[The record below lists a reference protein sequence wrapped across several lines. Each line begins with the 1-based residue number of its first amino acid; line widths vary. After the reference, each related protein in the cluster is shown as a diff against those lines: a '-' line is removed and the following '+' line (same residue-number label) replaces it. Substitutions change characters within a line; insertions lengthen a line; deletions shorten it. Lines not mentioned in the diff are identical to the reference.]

1 MPLYAKKYAPL
12 SDDRLEEDDGLLDEF
27 AKGFGAGVD
36 QTQALGGGFLALA
49 GSAFGNDDWFYDGL
63 DYYNEQMAE
72 AAENEGSVQ
81 RVEDIEGA
89 GDLLAYTAYTA
100 GNLLPSIAGAAVSGG
115 VGAAGAKFVGERL
128 IKSKLKDMAD
138 ELVKKN
144 AKASLVKKIP
154 QNYKDQVLAGV
165 GKKGAVA
172 GAVGFGSV
180 LGGGENFMRQLEEN
194 GEEAPGIAF
203 ATGIVSGSL
212 DALVPLKALKRI
224 LPEKQFVKA
233 RNEIGE
239 KVLEQRSLLRRMATE
254 GLKSAGMEGLTEATQ
269 EFVQNASVGWVKS
282 NLNPED
288 QDAFIDTIAGEAAQ
302 SAYLNA
308 FVAGAIG
315 GGTVGSLTG
324 IARDDISRPRTPGDN
339 LTTDDLLPD
348 DDGPL
353 GLPSPEQVDGPR
365 GNRRTRDRDTKESDT
380 ETQRVRREAGMPPE
394 RDNPEQIEPDLTVD
408 ADGNVFEDN
417 SPEAKRARAT
427 QGARA
432 ELEVGAERQSR
443 GEGARG
449 SVLQT
454 RQRVRAEE
462 EQERLRV
469 MIEARRSAQ
478 QTIRSAMGEG
488 SQPAFPEGTD
498 RVQSDLNDDVEQ
510 ERLGQIDQR
519 NRNRQR
525 VEDIDAAQ
533 IERSRAATRA
543 RMDSR
548 AEPLV
553 PEEDAGPLDRKI
565 ASAKL
570 ESYEG
575 ATVSYQGIEGVLSRK
590 SDGFYITTEQ
600 GRAGLEEDVFI
611 EGGEGR
617 TLGDLGITVLDRQ
630 GVGDSLGI
638 TWSAEDSSFT
648 LRGRTYSYQGT
659 VSDENGNTIGIRA
672 ADESGS
678 ARVIRTKDARIKIE
692 RLKIEAEQS
701 QAGMDAEVETDVLP
715 PIVQKKIK
723 DSAESEG
730 EPMPETVSVP
740 VALDAAEDAQSET
753 DIDILADVDA
763 ILTENIVFKPKNS
776 EITFRPDARTIDQ
789 LFPYQSVVSKFNAT
803 KEVFD
808 PERYNRE
815 YAGKSIKFE
824 GEDDP
829 IVAQELTQQDLE
841 GLVDLITT
849 RETGGLFRSA
859 RYKKGR
865 NLGFEPLLSLRGIEA
880 SERLDLALER
890 QQVRPQ
896 RVLVAIQDL
905 IAAGM
910 PKQMFKMADNLTV
923 FKNTKASGAYSA
935 LQSTV
940 FVHKSTVETD
950 GIRTKKKL
958 RFSLAHEF
966 AHALDEKLSY
976 AVNSPEFS
984 VAAGSVTADGVV
996 NLDVGEVI
1004 GELYSQYADDN
1015 PVGRVMLYPFSSMQQ
1030 EVAANPQN
1038 QEAAL
1043 DFMRSEVFAQSFALF
1058 IADPKALKQYAP
1070 KTFAYMQKLRRDE
1083 RIANYGQDSSQA
1095 EVTEPDT
1102 RSVQADVRAPAESGS
1117 PTGDD
1122 DRGDGPASGSS
1133 PVQGETG
1140 ARVGRA
1146 SNDQARDDDG
1156 QAVRGAQSPE
1166 VIERGDGTIDVTM
1179 PDGTEY
1185 VLRREDNGDIV
1196 NDETGDVFET
1206 EPGRASI
1213 LNIDGTMV
1221 RIPGAG
1227 PTDIEEMVVSTRFPT
1242 AVKSP
1247 EDPVTNVL
1255 VNNYDGYTANQ
1266 GVFSKNMALV
1276 KKYNNLTKKQQK
1288 LSDSDASAALIDHI
1302 KSNLLSIF
1310 DAVPESTRAISK
1322 QWYKG
1327 ANKIVQR
1334 MADKHGVSL
1343 AQASAV
1349 AANLSPQK
1357 DWYQN
1362 ASLAERVLD
1371 IFHSQKSST
1380 FDSQMKDKAEE
1391 IYFHK
1396 AVSAKARVSN
1406 REMLDLI
1413 GDKSLQNL
1421 IDEGA
1426 DQSVIGMWI
1435 RTWDQTYNDPSYR
1448 LVSPDGKFLE
1458 YAVNADGGTKSRVA
1472 WGSLN
1477 EIGKSVSVLLD
1488 PSQENISKS
1497 LGSKNKVR
1505 NFYNNI
1511 FEPDS
1516 QSGFVT
1522 IDTHAVAA
1530 GLMKPLAGD
1539 SLEVSH
1545 NFGTGKGTSSSSITG
1560 HSGTYSIFEEAYRQA
1575 AAERGVLARE
1585 MQSITWE
1592 AVRGLF
1598 TATYKSQRQNVLFVE
1613 GVWNQY
1619 SKGTLSLAE
1628 ARNKINEHSG
1638 GIQRP
1643 DWERS
1648 DFTVPDE
1655 VSETSYERKLPDN
1668 SVSGPPLGPQETAG
1682 RGAGVDATGVSPAQ
1696 GLDRRPEQTRD
1707 PVLQRAVQDRIE
1719 RNITAGELRQ
1729 IFEERGRPIAEM
1741 SPDQI
1746 PELISD
1752 ERATNALSKTNAEK
1766 PPKPRKE
1773 TYWNAPLVDGERY
1786 GARLDIPS
1794 YTRVPEDERADIV
1807 TVHTAKPEGSNK
1819 SSAGKRLSYRRSIR
1833 LTDVTFAV
1841 PTKGAMKIAL
1851 GADKNTIAT
1860 IEGTYV
1866 ERSDEQ
1872 NRSDFL
1878 AKMSDPAWKQ
1888 VSMNPERSSEFYD
1901 MQGNPVLGASEVI
1914 QLGNL
1919 VFAKDVDSIDRD
1931 PNSDTFGEVLTV
1943 DDILYSM
1950 TPEIQAVADK
1960 VLSRPEEDVT
1970 VKEKASR
1977 YVKDVKTNPQGY
1989 LASKWQGFVQGVF
2002 DDVNRVG
2009 YNEKQ
2014 LTQDGKLKD
2023 GAESAYKAALW
2034 TKNLETT
2041 MQAVMFGGPLQLRD
2055 GAFQMVEGEGSFY
2068 DIFEG
2073 YDRNQLKEWELWAAA
2088 NRAKRLK
2095 TEDRE
2100 NLFSQKDINTVL
2112 KAAERNGTEAK
2123 YKETLAKWTK
2133 FNRKILD
2140 LAEQSGILDPQ
2151 KRATWDRNDYV
2162 PFFRFD
2168 DEADTNDLQND
2179 SVNIKNG
2186 LMNQGLNIKRLEG
2199 GEGKINPLE
2208 SMVSQLTTMIDRSFK
2223 NEAMRRI
2230 ARDNAELGTMVEVV
2244 ASAANL
2250 ELANNPAKNDLI
2262 KVYDGGKARVFQV
2275 KDPMLMRSIGGL
2287 GGYQLDKMAQ
2297 AFAIPKQ
2304 VLTRSVTIDPGF
2316 MIANAFRDMLA
2327 SSVQFPNAPNP
2338 LKNIAKAMKYIGGG
2352 LSAEATGTE
2361 GDGFAESKQSLMKI
2375 MASGGL
2381 AIGDFYG
2388 TGKSD
2393 NIRSD
2398 LGRINSMETTLNTP
2412 EKIEAFYKDNL
2423 DFAAGTV
2430 KNLWNKWNRVGQTF
2444 EQASRINVFEGA
2456 IANGETHAEAVSQAA
2471 DVLNFSMRGD
2481 FWLIKHIVNSYP
2493 FMNARLQG
2501 LNVLGRSLRDNTQH
2515 VLTRGGSVAAATI
2528 GLYMINQDNE
2538 EYEDLPDYDK
2548 DLYWHFFVGGEHFR
2562 LPKPFEIGT
2571 AFATYP
2577 ERLVQYSIE
2586 EDKGHEFLWEKLKDG
2601 VVTALSFDA
2610 FPQVVKPLVDV
2621 ISNKDSFRD
2630 MKIVSGAL
2638 ENAPPEQQFNIFTSD
2653 TSKSI
2658 AQSMPEGAP
2667 DYLRSPMM
2675 VDYLL
2680 RGYFASWSS
2689 FGSMVLDPFTRD
2701 PDLPD
2706 RPEKLVSQYPV
2717 VKRFFRSDV
2726 TTSKYADLFYDVRGE
2741 LDNMNREFNGLLDNG
2756 RTREA
2761 RAYLNEM
2768 GGFDEARKDIRG
2780 YYKKIRAINKQRDLI
2795 YMDSKLSASRKQQLI
2810 SKLYEKRNTL
2820 FKEAYLKHSQFYPEY
2835 GDR

>member
-1 MPLYAKKYAPL
+1 MPLYAKTYAPL
-12 SDDRLEEDDGLLDEF
+12 PDEPIEDDGLLDEF
-27 AKGFGAGVD
+27 ASGFGAGVD
-36 QTQALGGGFLALA
+36 QTQALAGGFLALA

-100 GNLLPSIAGAAVSGG
+100 GNLLPSIAGAAVTGG

-165 GKKGAVA
+165 GQKGAIA

-224 LPEKQFVKA
+224 LPEKQFAKA
-233 RNEIGE
+233 RSEIGE

-324 IARDDISRPRTPGDN
+324 IARDDVSPPRTPGDN

-353 GLPSPEQVDGPR
+353 GLPSPDQVDGPR

-408 ADGNVFEDN
+408 RDGNAFEDN

-427 QGARA
+427 QGAR
-432 ELEVGAERQSR
+432 EYLEE
-443 GEGARG
+443 GEYRSSLPPRKGYKDRREA
-449 SVLQT
+449 LDT
-454 RQRVRAEE
+454 RIKVRAEE
-462 EQERLRV
+462 EQNRLRV
-469 MIEARRSAQ
+469 MIEARRKAQ
-478 QTIRSAMGEG
+478 QDIRDAMNEG
-488 SQPAFPEGTD
+488 SQPPLPEGTE
-498 RVQSDLNDDVEQ
+498 RVQSEFNADAEQ
-510 ERLGQIDQR
+510 EQQERTREQAVGLNADIEADMGVLRDQPTFMR
-519 NRNRQR
+519 NRVREEAIEAGTA
-525 VEDIDAAQ
+525 ED
-533 IERSRAATRA
+533 
-543 RMDSR
+543 
-548 AEPLV
+548 PLN
-553 PEEDAGPLDRKI
+553 
-565 ASAKL
+565 
-570 ESYEG
+570 
-575 ATVSYQGIEGVLSRK
+575 
-590 SDGFYITTEQ
+590 
-600 GRAGLEEDVFI
+600 
-611 EGGEGR
+611 
-617 TLGDLGITVLDRQ
+617 
-630 GVGDSLGI
+630 I
-638 TWSAEDSSFT
+638 TWIPKDPNDPNDMNRFT
-648 LRGRTYSYQGT
+648 LRGKTYGYVGVET
-659 VSDENGNTIGIRA
+659 NDNGATTGILATAENG
-672 ADESGS
+672 DKK
-678 ARVIRTKDARIKIE
+678 VIQTKIPRTKIE
-692 RLKIEAEQS
+692 RLRIEAERS
-701 QAGMDAEVETDVLP
+701 LPAMSGEVETDILP
-715 PIVQKKIK
+715 PVVQKKIK
-723 DSAESEG
+723 DKAESESAA
-730 EPMPETVSVP
+730 MPGSVP
-740 VALDAAEDAQSET
+740 LQDALDAAEEAQNET
-753 DIDILADVDA
+753 DADVLDDLDA
-763 ILTENIVFKPKNS
+763 ILTDNIVFKPNPRADGRGIPP
-776 EITFRPDARTIDQ
+776 EVTISKAP
-789 LFPYQSVVSKFNAT
+789 LNGPIEFNGVVSKFKAQEETYDPNRYNAT
-803 KEVFD
+803 
-808 PERYNRE
+808 
-815 YAGKSIKFE
+815 YAGKSVKFE
-824 GEDDP
+824 GEDQPVVLPEFTDED
-829 IVAQELTQQDLE
+829 A
-841 GLVDLITT
+841 
-849 RETGGLFRSA
+849 A
-859 RYKKGR
+859 
-865 NLGFEPLLSLRGIEA
+865 NLSKLMQGS
-880 SERLDLALER
+880 D
-890 QQVRPQ
+890 Q
-896 RVLVAIQDL
+896 RVRVAKSNRILRLLAPIGGKLSSSDPEWQRLTVAIQDL
-905 IAAGM
+905 IASGM
-910 PKQMFKMADNLTV
+910 PKQMFSM
-923 FKNTKASGAYSA
+923 ASGLRISSNASHMGAYVAQTEQVWVNARSLKA
-935 LQSTV
+935 DSPKQ
-940 FVHKSTVETD
+940 K
-950 GIRTKKKL
+950 RAL
-958 RFSLAHEF
+958 RFTLAHEF
-966 AHALDEKLSY
+966 SHALDNKLNY
-976 AVNSPEFS
+976 AQNSPEFA
-984 VAAGSVTADGVV
+984 VAFESFTPESKEVS
-996 NLDVGEVI
+996 LDVGAVI
-1004 GELYSQYADDN
+1004 GELYQQYTVDS
-1015 PVGRVMLYPFSSMQQ
+1015 PVGRVMFYPFTSVQRKIASGTDADI
-1030 EVAANPQN
+1030 EG
-1038 QEAAL
+1038 AL
-1043 DFMRSEVFAQSFALF
+1043 EFLRSEVFAQSFALF

-1083 RIANYGQDSSQA
+1083 RITNYGQDSNEASVNQ
-1095 EVTEPDT
+1095 PDNGPV
-1102 RSVQADVRAPAESGS
+1102 REDVRTPPESGS
-1117 PTGDD
+1117 PAVDD
-1122 DRGDGPASGSS
+1122 AGGDGPASGSS
-1133 PVQGETG
+1133 PVQRETG
-1140 ARVGRA
+1140 AGVGGT
-1146 SNDQARDDDG
+1146 SNEQARDDNG
-1156 QAVRGAQSPE
+1156 PAVRGTQPPE

-1213 LNIDGTMV
+1213 LDIGGTMV

-1227 PTDIEEMVVSTRFPT
+1227 PTDIQEMVVSTRFPT
-1242 AVKSP
+1242 AVKTP

-1266 GVFSKNMALV
+1266 RVFSKNMALV

-1288 LSDSDASAALIDHI
+1288 LSDSNASAALIDHI

-1310 DAVPESTRAISK
+1310 DAVPESTREISK

-1396 AVSAKARVSN
+1396 DVSDKARVSN
-1406 REMLDLI
+1406 RKMLDRI

-1426 DQSVIGMWI
+1426 DKSVIGMWI

-1598 TATYKSQRQNVLFVE
+1598 TATYKSQSQNVLFVE

-1619 SKGTLSLAE
+1619 SKGTLSLDE

-1655 VSETSYERKLPDN
+1655 VSGTSYERKLPDN

-1707 PVLQRAVQDRIE
+1707 PVLQRAVQDRID
-1719 RNITAGELRQ
+1719 RNITAGELRDIQ
-1729 IFEERGRPIAEM
+1729 EERGRPIADM

-1752 ERATNALSKTNAEK
+1752 DKATNALSKTNAEK

-1794 YTRVPEDERADIV
+1794 YTRVPVDERADIV

-1866 ERSDEQ
+1866 EQSDEQ
-1872 NRSDFL
+1872 NRSDFM
-1878 AKMSDPAWKQ
+1878 AKMSDPAWTQ

-1919 VFAKDVDSIDRD
+1919 VLAKDADSVDRD

-1950 TPEIQAVADK
+1950 APEIQAVADK
-1960 VLSRPEEDVT
+1960 VLSRPNEDVT

-2041 MQAVMFGGPLQLRD
+2041 MQSVMFGGPLELRD

-2100 NLFSQKDINTVL
+2100 NLFSQKDIDTVL
-2112 KAAERNGTEAK
+2112 RAAERNGTAAQ

-2140 LAEQSGILDPQ
+2140 LAEQSGVLDPQ
-2151 KRATWDRNDYV
+2151 KRAGWDRDDYV

-2179 SVNIKNG
+2179 AVNIKNG

-2208 SMVSQLTTMIDRSFK
+2208 SMVSQLTTMVDRSFK

-2230 ARDNAELGTMVEVV
+2230 ARDNAELGTMVEVTP
-2244 ASAANL
+2244 SAANI
-2250 ELANNPAKNDLI
+2250 ELASNPDKSELI

-2275 KDPMLMRSIGGL
+2275 KDPMLLRSIGGL
-2287 GGYQLDKMAQ
+2287 GGYKLDKMAQ

-2338 LKNIAKAMKYIGGG
+2338 LLNIAKAMKYIGGG
-2352 LSAEATGTE
+2352 LASEGTGIE
-2361 GDGFAESKQSLMKI
+2361 SESFAESKQSLMKI

-2388 TGKSD
+2388 TGQSD

-2398 LGRINSMETTLNTP
+2398 LGRINSMNTTLNTP
-2412 EKIEAFYKDNL
+2412 DKIEAFYKDNL

-2456 IANGETHAEAVSQAA
+2456 LANGETHAEAVSQAA

-2515 VLTRGGSVAAATI
+2515 VLTRGGSVAAATVA
-2528 GLYMINQDNE
+2528 LYMINQDNE

-2586 EDKGHEFLWEKLKDG
+2586 EDKGHEFLWEKFKDG
-2601 VVTALSFDA
+2601 IVTALSFDA

-2689 FGSMVLDPFTRD
+2689 FGAMVLDPYTRD
-2701 PDLPD
+2701 PSLPD

-2717 VKRFFRSDV
+2717 VKRFFRSDM
-2726 TTSKYADLFYDVRGE
+2726 TTTKYADLFYDVRGE
-2741 LDNMNREFNGLLDNG
+2741 LDNMNREFNGLLENG

-2761 RAYLNEM
+2761 RDYLNEM

-2780 YYKKIRAINKQRDLI
+2780 YYKKIRAINSQRDLI
-2795 YMDSKLSASRKQQLI
+2795 YMDATLSASRKQQLI

>member
-1 MPLYAKKYAPL
+1 MPLYAKTYAPL
-12 SDDRLEEDDGLLDEF
+12 SDEPIEDDGLLDEF
-27 AKGFGAGVD
+27 VKGFGAGVD

-100 GNLLPSIAGAAVSGG
+100 GNLLPSIAGAAVTGG
-115 VGAAGAKFVGERL
+115 VGAAGAKFVGDRL

-144 AKASLVKKIP
+144 AKAALVKKIP
-154 QNYKDQVLAGV
+154 QNYRDQVLAGV
-165 GKKGAVA
+165 GRKGAVA
-172 GAVGFGSV
+172 GAVGFGAV

-224 LPEKQFVKA
+224 LPEKAFAKA
-233 RNEIGE
+233 RSDIGE
-239 KVLEQRSLLRRMATE
+239 KVLEQRSLMRRMATE
-254 GLKSAGMEGLTEATQ
+254 GLKASGMEGLTEATQ
-269 EFVQNASVGWVKS
+269 EFVQNVSVGWVKA

-288 QDAFIDTIAGEAAQ
+288 QDAFIDTVFGETAQ

-339 LTTDDLLPD
+339 LTTDDLIPD
-348 DDGPL
+348 DDSPL
-353 GLPSPEQVDGPR
+353 GLPRPDQVDGPR

-380 ETQRVRREAGMPPE
+380 ETERVRRAAGMPPE

-408 ADGNVFEDN
+408 VEGNVFEDT
-417 SPEAKRARAT
+417 SPEAKRQRAT
-427 QGARA
+427 DNARA
-432 ELEVGAERQSR
+432 ELEGGAKRQPRGIFERRESLDLR
-443 GEGARG
+443 IK
-449 SVLQT
+449 
-454 RQRVRAEE
+454 VRAEQ

-469 MIEARRSAQ
+469 MIQARRDAQ
-478 QTIRSAMGEG
+478 QAIRDAMEEG
-488 SQPAFPEGTD
+488 SQPPLPEGTE
-498 RVQSDLNDDVEQ
+498 RVQREFNADAEQ
-510 ERLGQIDQR
+510 EQQDRTREQAVGLNADIEADMGVIRDQPTFMR
-519 NRNRQR
+519 NRVREAAIEAGTA
-525 VEDIDAAQ
+525 ED
-533 IERSRAATRA
+533 
-543 RMDSR
+543 
-548 AEPLV
+548 PLN
-553 PEEDAGPLDRKI
+553 
-565 ASAKL
+565 
-570 ESYEG
+570 
-575 ATVSYQGIEGVLSRK
+575 
-590 SDGFYITTEQ
+590 
-600 GRAGLEEDVFI
+600 
-611 EGGEGR
+611 
-617 TLGDLGITVLDRQ
+617 
-630 GVGDSLGI
+630 I
-638 TWSAEDSSFT
+638 TWIPKDPNDPNDMNRFT
-648 LRGRTYSYQGT
+648 LRGKTYGYVGVETNDDGT
-659 VSDENGNTIGIRA
+659 TTGILATEANGDEA
-672 ADESGS
+672 
-678 ARVIRTKDARIKIE
+678 VIRTKIPRTKIE
-692 RLKIEAEQS
+692 RLRIEAEQS
-701 QAGMDAEVETDVLP
+701 QAAMDGEVDTDVLP

-723 DSAESEG
+723 DKAEADG
-730 EPMPETVSVP
+730 VPMPETVPVQ
-740 VALDAAEDAQSET
+740 VALDAAEDAQNET
-753 DIDILADVDA
+753 DADVLSNTDSV
-763 ILTENIVFKPKNS
+763 LKENVVFKPV
-776 EITFRPDARTIDQ
+776 PDWDTIPPEVTADNPM
-789 LFPYQSVVSKFNAT
+789 LDSTPPFNGLVSKFQAG
-803 KEVFD
+803 KETFD
-808 PERYNRE
+808 PDRYNKE
-815 YAGKSIKFE
+815 YAGRSVKFE
-824 GEDDP
+824 GEETP
-829 IVAQELTQQDLE
+829 IVLPEFTEADARNLQNQLE
-841 GLVDLITT
+841 G
-849 RETGGLFRSA
+849 
-859 RYKKGR
+859 K
-865 NLGFEPLLSLRGIEA
+865 P
-880 SERLDLALER
+880 ERLKGGAPGKKRNTYKITPFVEYSDP
-890 QQVRPQ
+890 QNTVNSQ
-896 RVLVAIQDL
+896 RVKIAIQDL
-905 IAAGM
+905 IASGM
-910 PKQMFKMADNLTV
+910 PKQAFSMT
-923 FKNTKASGAYSA
+923 SA
-935 LQSTV
+935 LQIFSGSAAPAMYSAQLNRV
-940 FVHKSTVETD
+940 MLHQDLFKSDSVKN
-950 GIRTKKKL
+950 KKLL
-958 RFSLAHEF
+958 RFSLAHEYS
-966 AHALDEKLSY
+966 HAMDETIGFTNTDPKFDATLSSF
-976 AVNSPEFS
+976 NSETKEAS
-984 VAAGSVTADGVV
+984 
-996 NLDVGEVI
+996 LDVGEII
-1004 GELYSQYADDN
+1004 GELYQQYTANN
-1015 PVGRVMLYPFSSMQQ
+1015 PVGKVMLYPFYFMQKRIQ
-1030 EVAANPQN
+1030 AGPQRTT
-1038 QEAAL
+1038 EAL
-1043 DFMRSEVFAQSFALF
+1043 NFLKREVFAQSFALF

-1083 RIANYGQDSSQA
+1083 RITNYGQDSN
-1095 EVTEPDT
+1095 
-1102 RSVQADVRAPAESGS
+1102 QADIAQPDNRRVREGVRTPPESGS

-1122 DRGDGPASGSS
+1122 AGGDRPASGSGA
-1133 PVQGETG
+1133 VQGETG
-1140 ARVGRA
+1140 TGVGGTP
-1146 SNDQARDDDG
+1146 NDQVRVNGG
-1156 QAVRGAQSPE
+1156 QAVRGRESA
-1166 VIERGDGTIDVTM
+1166 TVTPFYGRDNTFSVAM

-1185 VLRREDNGDIV
+1185 TFRRDDDGSIV
-1196 NDETGDVFET
+1196 NEETGDVFT
-1206 EPGRASI
+1206 GEPGRASI
-1213 LNIDGTMV
+1213 LDIDGTMV
-1221 RIPGAG
+1221 RIPGSG
-1227 PTDIEEMVVSTRFPT
+1227 PANIEEMVVSTRFPT
-1242 AVKSP
+1242 AVKAT
-1247 EDPVTNVL
+1247 EDPVTDVL
-1255 VNNYDGYTANQ
+1255 VNDYAGYTANES
-1266 GVFSKNMALV
+1266 VFSKNMALV
-1276 KKYNNLTKKQQK
+1276 KKYNNLTKKQQR
-1288 LSDSDASAALIDHI
+1288 LSDKSAAETLIDHI

-1310 DAVPESTRAISK
+1310 DAVPESTREISK

-1334 MADKHGVSL
+1334 MADRHGVSL

-1371 IFHSQKSST
+1371 IFHSQKSSA
-1380 FDSQMKDKAEE
+1380 FDGQMQDKAEE

-1396 AVSAKARVSN
+1396 DVSDKAKVSN

-1426 DQSVIGMWI
+1426 ETDVIGMWI
-1435 RTWDQTYNDPSYR
+1435 RTWDQTYNDPAYR

-1458 YAVNADGGTKSRVA
+1458 YAVNADGETKSRVA

-1488 PSQENISKS
+1488 SSQENISRS

-1530 GLMKPLAGD
+1530 GLLKPLAGD

-1575 AAERGVLARE
+1575 AKERGVLARE

-1598 TATYKSQRQNVLFVE
+1598 TPTYKAQSQNVLFVE

-1619 SKGTLSLAE
+1619 SKGKLSLDE

-1655 VSETSYERKLPDN
+1655 VSETSYQRKLPDN

-1707 PVLQRAVQDRIE
+1707 PVLQKAVQDRMD
-1719 RNITAGELRQ
+1719 RNITAGELRA

-1752 ERATNALSKTNAEK
+1752 DKATNALSKTNAEK

-1773 TYWNAPLVDGERY
+1773 TYWDAPLVDGERY

-1794 YTRVPEDERADIV
+1794 YTRVPVDERADIV

-1833 LTDVTFAV
+1833 LTNVTFAV

-1872 NRSDFL
+1872 NRSDFI

-1919 VFAKDVDSIDRD
+1919 VLAKDADSVDRD

-1943 DDILYSM
+1943 DDIEFSM
-1950 TPEIQAVADK
+1950 APEIQAVADK
-1960 VLSRPEEDVT
+1960 VLSRPSEDVT

-2041 MQAVMFGGPLQLRD
+2041 MQAVMFGGPLELRD

-2100 NLFSQKDINTVL
+2100 NLFSQKDIDTVL
-2112 KAAERNGTEAK
+2112 RAAERNGTAAQ
-2123 YKETLAKWTK
+2123 YRETLAKWTK

-2140 LAEQSGILDPQ
+2140 LAEQSGVLDPQ
-2151 KRATWDRNDYV
+2151 KRAAWDRDDYV

-2179 SVNIKNG
+2179 AVNIKNG

-2230 ARDNAELGTMVEVV
+2230 ARDNAELGTMVEVT
-2244 ASAANL
+2244 ASDANI
-2250 ELANNPAKNDLI
+2250 ELASNPDKSELI

-2275 KDPMLMRSIGGL
+2275 KDPMLLRSIGGL
-2287 GGYQLDKMAQ
+2287 GGYKLDKMAQ

-2327 SSVQFPNAPNP
+2327 SSIQFPNAPNP
-2338 LKNIAKAMKYIGGG
+2338 LLNIAKAMKYIGGG
-2352 LSAEATGTE
+2352 LANEATGAE
-2361 GDGFAESKQSLMKI
+2361 IDSFSESKQSLMKI

-2388 TGKSD
+2388 TGQSD

-2398 LGRINSMETTLNTP
+2398 LGRINSMDSTLNTP
-2412 EKIEAFYKDNL
+2412 DKIEAFYKDNL

-2456 IANGETHAEAVSQAA
+2456 LANGETHAEAVSQAA

-2515 VLTRGGSVAAATI
+2515 VLTRGGSVAAATVA
-2528 GLYMINQDNE
+2528 LYMINQDNE

-2577 ERLVQYSIE
+2577 ERLVQYSME
-2586 EDKGHEFLWEKLKDG
+2586 EDKGHEFLWEKFKDG

-2638 ENAPPEQQFNIFTSD
+2638 ENAPPEQQFDIFTSD

-2689 FGSMVLDPFTRD
+2689 FGAMILDPYTRD
-2701 PDLPD
+2701 PSLPD

-2717 VKRFFRSDV
+2717 VKRFFRSDM
-2726 TTSKYADLFYDVRGE
+2726 TTSKYADLFYEVRGE
-2741 LDNMNREFNGLLDNG
+2741 LDNMNREFNSLLENG

-2761 RAYLNEM
+2761 RDYLNEM

-2780 YYKKIRAINKQRDLI
+2780 YYKQIRAINKQRDLI

-2810 SKLYEKRNTL
+2810 SKLYERRNTL

>member
-1 MPLYAKKYAPL
+1 MPLYAKTYAPL
-12 SDDRLEEDDGLLDEF
+12 SDEPIEDDGLLDEF

-100 GNLLPSIAGAAVSGG
+100 GNLLPSIAGAAVTGG
-115 VGAAGAKFVGERL
+115 VGAAGAKFVGDRL

-144 AKASLVKKIP
+144 AKAALVKKIP
-154 QNYKDQVLAGV
+154 QNYRDQVLAGV
-165 GKKGAVA
+165 GRKGAVA
-172 GAVGFGSV
+172 GAVGFGAV

-224 LPEKQFVKA
+224 LPEKAFAKA
-233 RNEIGE
+233 RSDIGE
-239 KVLEQRSLLRRMATE
+239 KVLEQRSLMRRMATE
-254 GLKSAGMEGLTEATQ
+254 GLKASGMEGLTEATQ
-269 EFVQNASVGWVKS
+269 EFVQNVSVGWVKA

-288 QDAFIDTIAGEAAQ
+288 QDAFIDTVFGETAQ

-339 LTTDDLLPD
+339 LTTDDLLPED
-348 DDGPL
+348 DSPL
-353 GLPSPEQVDGPR
+353 GLPRPDQVGGPR

-380 ETQRVRREAGMPPE
+380 ETERVRRAAGMPPE

-408 ADGNVFEDN
+408 VEGNVFEDT
-417 SPEAKRARAT
+417 SPEAKRERAT
-427 QGARA
+427 DNARA
-432 ELEVGAERQSR
+432 ELEGGAERQPR
-443 GEGARG
+443 GIFERRE
-449 SVLQT
+449 SLDL
-454 RQRVRAEE
+454 RIKVRAEQ

-469 MIEARRSAQ
+469 MIQARRDAQ
-478 QTIRSAMGEG
+478 QSIRDAMEEG
-488 SQPAFPEGTD
+488 SQPPLPEGTE
-498 RVQSDLNDDVEQ
+498 RVQGEFNADAEQ
-510 ERLGQIDQR
+510 EQQDRTREQAVGLNADIEADMGVLRDQPTFMR
-519 NRNRQR
+519 NRVR
-525 VEDIDAAQ
+525 EAAIDAGDAQ
-533 IERSRAATRA
+533 T
-543 RMDSR
+543 
-548 AEPLV
+548 AEDPLN
-553 PEEDAGPLDRKI
+553 
-565 ASAKL
+565 
-570 ESYEG
+570 
-575 ATVSYQGIEGVLSRK
+575 
-590 SDGFYITTEQ
+590 
-600 GRAGLEEDVFI
+600 
-611 EGGEGR
+611 
-617 TLGDLGITVLDRQ
+617 
-630 GVGDSLGI
+630 I
-638 TWSAEDSSFT
+638 TWIPKDPNDPNDMNRFT
-648 LRGRTYSYQGT
+648 LRGKTYGYVGVETNDDGT
-659 VSDENGNTIGIRA
+659 TTGILATEANGDEA
-672 ADESGS
+672 
-678 ARVIRTKDARIKIE
+678 VIRTKIPRTKIE
-692 RLKIEAEQS
+692 RLRIEAEQS
-701 QAGMDAEVETDVLP
+701 QAEMDGEVDTGVLP

-723 DSAESEG
+723 DQAEAEG
-730 EPMPETVSVP
+730 VPMPETVPVQ
-740 VALDAAEDAQSET
+740 VALDAAEDAQNET
-753 DIDILADVDA
+753 DSDVLSNTDSA
-763 ILTENIVFKPKNS
+763 IQDNVVFKPIPVGERS
-776 EITFRPDARTIDQ
+776 PPEITAENPIMDSTPPFNG
-789 LFPYQSVVSKFNAT
+789 LVSGFKAG
-803 KEVFD
+803 KETFD
-808 PERYNRE
+808 PERYNKE
-815 YAGKSIKFE
+815 YAGRSVQFE
-824 GEDDP
+824 GEETP
-829 IVAQELTQQDLE
+829 IVLPEFTETDARKLQEQMEGIRQKERFYAPGGKTQIYT
-841 GLVDLITT
+841 ITPPVNYAT
-849 RETGGLFRSA
+849 PENTPESQ
-859 RYKKGR
+859 
-865 NLGFEPLLSLRGIEA
+865 
-880 SERLDLALER
+880 RLKI
-890 QQVRPQ
+890 
-896 RVLVAIQDL
+896 AIQDL
-905 IAAGM
+905 IASGM
-910 PKQMFKMADNLTV
+910 PKQVLSMADSLRIFT
-923 FKNTKASGAYSA
+923 GSA
-935 LQSTV
+935 AFAT
-940 FVHKSTVETD
+940 FVPSQNRVMVNKSLVMTD
-950 GIRTKKKL
+950 SVVKKKLL
-958 RFSLAHEF
+958 RFSLVHEYS
-966 AHALDEKLSY
+966 HALDTKIGY
-976 AVNSPEFS
+976 TNTDPEFN
-984 VAAGSVTADGVV
+984 VAFGSFNSDTKEL

-1004 GELYSQYADDN
+1004 GEMYRQYTENN
-1015 PVGRVMLYPFSSMQQ
+1015 PVGRVMLYPFYQMQKKIQ
-1030 EVAANPQN
+1030 ANPKRT
-1038 QEAAL
+1038 EKAL
-1043 DFMRSEVFAQSFALF
+1043 TFLKREVFAQSFALF

-1083 RIANYGQDSSQA
+1083 RITNYGQDSNQA
-1095 EVTEPDT
+1095 NIAQPDN
-1102 RSVQADVRAPAESGS
+1102 RRVREGVRTPTESGS

-1122 DRGDGPASGSS
+1122 AGGARPASGSS
-1133 PVQGETG
+1133 VVQGETG
-1140 ARVGRA
+1140 ARVEGPP
-1146 SNDQARDDDG
+1146 NDQVRDDDG
-1156 QAVRGAQSPE
+1156 RPVRGQQSA
-1166 VIERGDGTIDVTM
+1166 TVTPFYGRDNTFSVAM

-1185 VLRREDNGDIV
+1185 TLRRDDDGSIV
-1196 NDETGDVFET
+1196 NEETGDVFT
-1206 EPGRASI
+1206 GEPGRASI
-1213 LNIDGTMV
+1213 LDIDGTMV
-1221 RIPGAG
+1221 RIPGSG
-1227 PTDIEEMVVSTRFPT
+1227 PANIEEMVVSTRFPT
-1242 AVKSP
+1242 AVKAP
-1247 EDPVTNVL
+1247 EDPVTDVL
-1255 VNNYDGYTANQ
+1255 VNDYAGYTANES
-1266 GVFSKNMALV
+1266 VFSKNMALV
-1276 KKYNNLTKKQQK
+1276 KKYNNLTKKQQR
-1288 LSDSDASAALIDHI
+1288 LSDKSAAETLIDHV

-1310 DAVPESTRAISK
+1310 DAVPESTREISK

-1334 MADKHGVSL
+1334 MADRHGVSL

-1380 FDSQMKDKAEE
+1380 FDGQMQDKAEE

-1396 AVSAKARVSN
+1396 GVSDKARVSN

-1426 DQSVIGMWI
+1426 EKDVIGMWI
-1435 RTWDQTYNDPSYR
+1435 RTWDQTYNDPAYR

-1458 YAVNADGGTKSRVA
+1458 YAVNADGETKSRVA

-1488 PSQENISKS
+1488 SSQENISRS

-1530 GLMKPLAGD
+1530 GLLKPLAGD

-1575 AAERGVLARE
+1575 AEERGVLARE

-1598 TATYKSQRQNVLFVE
+1598 TPTYKAQRQNVLFVE

-1619 SKGTLSLAE
+1619 SNGKLSLDE

-1643 DWERS
+1643 AWERS

-1655 VSETSYERKLPDN
+1655 VSETSYQRKLPDN

-1707 PVLQRAVQDRIE
+1707 P
-1719 RNITAGELRQ
+1719 
-1729 IFEERGRPIAEM
+1729 
-1741 SPDQI
+1741 
-1746 PELISD
+1746 
-1752 ERATNALSKTNAEK
+1752 
-1766 PPKPRKE
+1766 
-1773 TYWNAPLVDGERY
+1773 
-1786 GARLDIPS
+1786 
-1794 YTRVPEDERADIV
+1794 
-1807 TVHTAKPEGSNK
+1807 
-1819 SSAGKRLSYRRSIR
+1819 
-1833 LTDVTFAV
+1833 
-1841 PTKGAMKIAL
+1841 
-1851 GADKNTIAT
+1851 
-1860 IEGTYV
+1860 
-1866 ERSDEQ
+1866 
-1872 NRSDFL
+1872 
-1878 AKMSDPAWKQ
+1878 
-1888 VSMNPERSSEFYD
+1888 
-1901 MQGNPVLGASEVI
+1901 
-1914 QLGNL
+1914 
-1919 VFAKDVDSIDRD
+1919 
-1931 PNSDTFGEVLTV
+1931 NSDTFGEVLTV
-1943 DDILYSM
+1943 DDIEFSM
-1950 TPEIQAVADK
+1950 APEIQAVADK
-1960 VLSRPEEDVT
+1960 VLSRPNEDVT

-2041 MQAVMFGGPLQLRD
+2041 MQSVMFGGPLELRD

-2100 NLFSQKDINTVL
+2100 NLFSQKDIDTVL
-2112 KAAERNGTEAK
+2112 RAAERNGTAAQ

-2140 LAEQSGILDPQ
+2140 LAEQSGVLDPQ
-2151 KRATWDRNDYV
+2151 KRAAWDRDDYV

-2179 SVNIKNG
+2179 AVNIKNG

-2230 ARDNAELGTMVEVV
+2230 ARDNAELGTMVEVT
-2244 ASAANL
+2244 ASDANI
-2250 ELANNPAKNDLI
+2250 ELASNPDKSELI

-2275 KDPMLMRSIGGL
+2275 KDPMLLRSIGGL
-2287 GGYQLDKMAQ
+2287 GGYKLDKMAQ

-2327 SSVQFPNAPNP
+2327 SSIQFPNAPNP
-2338 LKNIAKAMKYIGGG
+2338 LLNIAKAMKYIGGG
-2352 LSAEATGTE
+2352 LANEATGAE
-2361 GDGFAESKQSLMKI
+2361 IDSFSESKQSLMKI

-2388 TGKSD
+2388 TGQSD

-2398 LGRINSMETTLNTP
+2398 LGRINSMDSTLNTP
-2412 EKIEAFYKDNL
+2412 DKIEAFYKDNL

-2456 IANGETHAEAVSQAA
+2456 LANGETHAEAVSQAA

-2515 VLTRGGSVAAATI
+2515 VLTRGGSVAAATVA
-2528 GLYMINQDNE
+2528 LYMINQDNE

-2577 ERLVQYSIE
+2577 ERLVQYSME
-2586 EDKGHEFLWEKLKDG
+2586 EDKGHEFLWEKFKDG

-2689 FGSMVLDPFTRD
+2689 FGAMVLDPYTRD
-2701 PDLPD
+2701 PSLPD

-2717 VKRFFRSDV
+2717 VKRFFRSDM

-2741 LDNMNREFNGLLDNG
+2741 LDNMNREFNGLLENG

-2761 RAYLNEM
+2761 RDYLNEM

-2780 YYKKIRAINKQRDLI
+2780 YYKQIRGINKQRDLI

>member
-1 MPLYAKKYAPL
+1 MPLYAKTYAPL
-12 SDDRLEEDDGLLDEF
+12 ADEPIEDDGLLDEF

-165 GKKGAVA
+165 GQKGAVA

-180 LGGGENFMRQLEEN
+180 VGGGENFMRQLEEN

-324 IARDDISRPRTPGDN
+324 IARDDVSPPRTPGDN

-394 RDNPEQIEPDLTVD
+394 RDNPEQIDPDLTVD

-432 ELEVGAERQSR
+432 ELESGAERQPR
-443 GEGARG
+443 GEGARD
-449 SVLQT
+449 SALQT

-488 SQPAFPEGTD
+488 SQPALPEGTD

-548 AEPLV
+548 AEPLL

-617 TLGDLGITVLDRQ
+617 TLGDLGITVIDRQ

-723 DSAESEG
+723 DKAEAENI
-730 EPMPETVSVP
+730 PMPDAVSVQD
-740 VALDAAEDAQSET
+740 ALDATELAQAET
-753 DIDILADVDA
+753 DADVLADVDA
-763 ILTENIVFKPKNS
+763 ILTDNIVFKPNPRADGTGIPPEVS
-776 EITFRPDARTIDQ
+776 ISDAPLNGPIE
-789 LFPYQSVVSKFNAT
+789 FKGVVSKFKAREETYDPNRYNAT
-803 KEVFD
+803 
-808 PERYNRE
+808 
-815 YAGKSIKFE
+815 YAGKSLKFE
-824 GEDDP
+824 GEDQPVVLPEFTNED
-829 IVAQELTQQDLE
+829 AANLSELMQGSD
-841 GLVDLITT
+841 
-849 RETGGLFRSA
+849 
-859 RYKKGR
+859 
-865 NLGFEPLLSLRGIEA
+865 
-880 SERLDLALER
+880 
-890 QQVRPQ
+890 Q
-896 RVLVAIQDL
+896 RVKVGKSNRIMQLIAPSGGRLSSSDPEWQRLHVAIQDL
-905 IAAGM
+905 IASGM
-910 PKQMFKMADNLTV
+910 PKQIFSM
-923 FKNTKASGAYSA
+923 ASGLRISSNAGHEGAYNS
-935 LQSTV
+935 Q
-940 FVHKSTVETD
+940 TD
-950 GIRTKKKL
+950 QVWAHNRNLKADSPKQKQAL
-958 RFSLAHEF
+958 RFTLAHEF
-966 AHALDEKLSY
+966 AHALDNKLSY
-976 AVNSPEFS
+976 AQNSPEFA
-984 VAAGSVTADGVV
+984 VAFESFTPKSKEVS
-996 NLDVGEVI
+996 LDVGEVI
-1004 GELYSQYADDN
+1004 GELYQQYTVDS
-1015 PVGRVMLYPFSSMQQ
+1015 PIGRVMFYPFMSVQRKI
-1030 EVAANPQN
+1030 ANGTDADI
-1038 QEAAL
+1038 EGAL
-1043 DFMRSEVFAQSFALF
+1043 EFLRSEVFAQSLALF

-1083 RIANYGQDSSQA
+1083 RITNYGQDSNEASVNQ
-1095 EVTEPDT
+1095 PDNGPV
-1102 RSVQADVRAPAESGS
+1102 REDVRTPPEPGS
-1117 PTGDD
+1117 PAVDD
-1122 DRGDGPASGSS
+1122 TRGDGPASRSS
-1133 PVQGETG
+1133 PVQGEAG
-1140 ARVGRA
+1140 AGVGGTP
-1146 SNDQARDDDG
+1146 NDQARNDNG
-1156 QAVRGAQSPE
+1156 QAVRGTQSPE

-1196 NDETGDVFET
+1196 NDETGDVFEA

-1213 LNIDGTMV
+1213 LDIDGTMV

-1227 PTDIEEMVVSTRFPT
+1227 PTDIQEMVFADLTPEGQQITASNILYNEETLDVQAAGGRGKIVLADIARALDAKTQAALDGKDLSERTEENAELISDVLAHEAAMAMMEEGNAGQWYQEKIAGANRIAEEVFPELSDPATRTAFTLIQAITSNGASVPENSQNTFDLYSQFRETQRFPEVGFGKET
-1242 AVKSP
+1242 PSMVKSFQQLNKMLDAGETLQSISDFMSSEFTVKDLKSMGYNLSGENMGTMVYGSAILGP
-1247 EDPVTNVL
+1247 KIGQGFYQNLQGNYDPLTMDRWFMRTWGRVTGTMMADSDRKLPAKLKEFKEEAIKNKAQLREDGVL
-1255 VNNYDGYTANQ
+1255 VKDLRASDEAVLAYALRRYNDFQSKGFKDKSKINAISRQVFNATKPKESPGAGSERVWIRQVMGQTLEKLNSFNSNQ
-1266 GVFSKNMALV
+1266 EPVNMGALQAILWYPE
-1276 KKYNNLTKKQQK
+1276 KNLTKQLGVGNARSEPTDYETEFRKIA
-1288 LSDSDASAALIDHI
+1288 DA
-1302 KSNLLSIF
+1302 
-1310 DAVPESTRAISK
+1310 R
-1322 QWYKG
+1322 
-1327 ANKIVQR
+1327 
-1334 MADKHGVSL
+1334 
-1343 AQASAV
+1343 
-1349 AANLSPQK
+1349 
-1357 DWYQN
+1357 
-1362 ASLAERVLD
+1362 
-1371 IFHSQKSST
+1371 QKSG
-1380 FDSQMKDKAEE
+1380 QG
-1391 IYFHK
+1391 
-1396 AVSAKARVSN
+1396 
-1406 REMLDLI
+1406 L
-1413 GDKSLQNL
+1413 
-1421 IDEGA
+1421 
-1426 DQSVIGMWI
+1426 
-1435 RTWDQTYNDPSYR
+1435 
-1448 LVSPDGKFLE
+1448 
-1458 YAVNADGGTKSRVA
+1458 
-1472 WGSLN
+1472 
-1477 EIGKSVSVLLD
+1477 
-1488 PSQENISKS
+1488 
-1497 LGSKNKVR
+1497 
-1505 NFYNNI
+1505 
-1511 FEPDS
+1511 
-1516 QSGFVT
+1516 SG
-1522 IDTHAVAA
+1522 
-1530 GLMKPLAGD
+1530 P
-1539 SLEVSH
+1539 
-1545 NFGTGKGTSSSSITG
+1545 
-1560 HSGTYSIFEEAYRQA
+1560 
-1575 AAERGVLARE
+1575 
-1585 MQSITWE
+1585 
-1592 AVRGLF
+1592 
-1598 TATYKSQRQNVLFVE
+1598 
-1613 GVWNQY
+1613 
-1619 SKGTLSLAE
+1619 
-1628 ARNKINEHSG
+1628 
-1638 GIQRP
+1638 
-1643 DWERS
+1643 
-1648 DFTVPDE
+1648 
-1655 VSETSYERKLPDN
+1655 
-1668 SVSGPPLGPQETAG
+1668 SGPPLE
-1682 RGAGVDATGVSPAQ
+1682 RGAGDLQQEPVRDDRNEDELSSQQNENPNAESQ
-1696 GLDRRPEQTRD
+1696 GLEARPAQTRD
-1707 PVLQRAVQDRIE
+1707 PVLQKAVQDRID
-1719 RNITAGELRQ
+1719 RKITAEQKRQ
-1729 IFEERGRPIAEM
+1729 IFEDQGRPLRDM
-1741 SPDQI
+1741 TPDQV
-1746 PELISD
+1746 PELLSD
-1752 ERATNALSKTNAEK
+1752 EKAINALTQTGPKNTDKPSKQSFWMAS
-1766 PPKPRKE
+1766 
-1773 TYWNAPLVDGERY
+1773 LIDGDRY
-1786 GARLDIPS
+1786 GVRLDIPS
-1794 YTRVPEDERADIV
+1794 YTKLPDDQKADIV
-1807 TVHTAKPEGSNK
+1807 TVHKARKEGSRRGG
-1819 SSAGKRLSYRRSIR
+1819 AGTRLSYRPSIR
-1833 LTDVTFAV
+1833 MTNVDFIV
-1841 PTKGAMKIAL
+1841 PEAAAASIAT
-1851 GADKNTIAT
+1851 GQRDKSTIAT

-1866 ERSDEQ
+1866 AAEDSS
-1872 NRSDFL
+1872 NRAAFIE
-1878 AKMSDPAWKQ
+1878 AMSDSAWTQ
-1888 VSMNPERSSEFYD
+1888 ISMNPERSSEFYD
-1901 MQGNPVLGASEVI
+1901 MQGNPVRGADEMI
-1914 QLGNL
+1914 QFGNL
-1919 VFAKDVDSIDRD
+1919 VIAKNVNSIDRD
-1931 PNSDTFGEVLTV
+1931 PSSDTFGEVLTV

-1950 TPEIQAVADK
+1950 APEIQAVADK

-2002 DDVNRVG
+2002 DDVNRIG

-2041 MQAVMFGGPLQLRD
+2041 MQAVMFGGPLELRD

-2230 ARDNAELGTMVEVV
+2230 ARDNDELGTMVEVV

-2352 LSAEATGTE
+2352 LANEATGAE
-2361 GDGFAESKQSLMKI
+2361 VDSFSESKQSLMKI

-2689 FGSMVLDPFTRD
+2689 FGAMVLDPYTRD
-2701 PDLPD
+2701 PSLPD

-2717 VKRFFRSDV
+2717 VKRFFRSDM

-2741 LDNMNREFNGLLDNG
+2741 LDNMNREFNGLLENG

-2761 RAYLNEM
+2761 RDYLNEM

-2780 YYKKIRAINKQRDLI
+2780 YYKQIRAINKQRDLI